1 MLLIFTITAFCRI
14 SIAKV
19 WIKSKAK
26 KNWCWNK
33 SISTIGNFDR
43 RGSG

>member
-1 MLLIFTITAFCRI
+1 MLLIFTITAFRGI

-26 KNWCWNK
+26 KNWCWNE
-33 SISTIGNFDR
+33 SISAIRNFDR